1 MSTRTLLTAALT
13 IPCLSFVTSY
23 TYGSIGEIPTG
34 LTHTDVSAELITTVR
49 RELPERAAVN
59 ANFLDPTY
67 SPNLSLSADA
77 QITVTFLDEGAGFRN
92 SLGYF
97 SYPTGTF
104 DYLSHGDI
112 NLNLRG
118 GVSLDELSQ
127 VDVVDYGLVFPNS
140 SRLNGG
146 GQLVAGDS
154 VTIANDRVFEAGTE
168 VGFFLLQN
176 SWAGGTVKGYS
187 DNAADALTLYSL
199 DMLNPENRPEA
210 TVNTPSD
217 EAYSRHV
224 AMLFAGQ
231 ERESIIMGFE
241 DLKRTGANYNPQR
254 APSDE
259 DFNDAVFL
267 VSSNPIEALF
277 ATQIPTAIQSLPDR
291 PSNLFQVNICEH
303 SRNAINDYLP
313 ERTNVQAEFLN
324 PVYDPN
330 LVVSE
335 TTQIAVTF
343 NDEGAS
349 YQNSLGYFTYQ
360 DDTFSSLTHGDIN
373 LDLTQGVSIA
383 ELSAID
389 GVETGMV
396 FAKASAQGKGGRL
409 LHGDTVL
416 LGDGVEFDAGTRIGF
431 FLVQS
436 GWTGDHVAGFGGDQD
451 DPLVFYTLDMLNP
464 ENDADADLQTDSM
477 LANSRHV
484 AMLFANE
491 SRESIVMGIEDLHRT
506 NAELNGYGY
515 ASDEDFN
522 DHIFCVWAIQ
532 SQALSGT
539 EIFTAP
545 GSSIPEP
552 GTAGL
557 ALLGLLLG
565 TGGRKRTSHHK

>member
-1 MSTRTLLTAALT
+1 MVIKESLPVVLLL
-13 IPCLSFVTSY
+13 PCLSIISCY
-23 TYGSIGEIPTG
+23 AHGSIDEIPIG
-34 LTHTDVSAELITTVR
+34 ISQEEVSPELVSTVR

-59 ANFLDPTY
+59 ANFLDPSY
-67 SPNLSLSADA
+67 SPNLFLSQDA
-77 QITVTFLDEGAGFRN
+77 QISVTFLDEGAGFRN

-97 SYPTGTF
+97 SYPTGAF
-104 DYLSHGDI
+104 DFLTYGDI
-112 NLNLRG
+112 DLDRRG
-118 GVSLDELSQ
+118 GISLDELSQ
-127 VDVVDYGLVFPNS
+127 VGGVDYGLVFPNS

-154 VTIANDRVFEAGTE
+154 VAIADNRVFDAGTE

-176 SWAGGTVKGYS
+176 AWAGGVVKGYS
-187 DNAADALTLYSL
+187 DDAGDALTFYSL

-210 TVNTPSD
+210 TINTPSN

-241 DLKRTGANYNPQR
+241 DLKRTGTNYSPQR

-277 ATQIPTAIQSLPDR
+277 NTQIPTAIQSLSDR
-291 PSNLFQVNICEH
+291 PTNLFQVDVCEH
-303 SRNAINDYLP
+303 SRNAISEYLP

-324 PVYDPN
+324 PEYDPN
-330 LVVSE
+330 LVVGAR
-335 TTQIAVTF
+335 TQIAVTF

-360 DDTFSSLTHGDIN
+360 ESTFESLTHGDIN
-373 LDLTQGVSIA
+373 LDLTQGVSIS

-396 FAKASAQGKGGRL
+396 FAKAAAQGKGGRL

-416 LGDGVEFDAGTRIGF
+416 LGDGTEFDPGTRIGF

-436 GWTGDHVAGFGGDQD
+436 GWTGDHVAGFGGDQE

-464 ENDADADLQTDSM
+464 ENEANAGLDTDSM
-477 LANSRHV
+477 LADSRHV

-506 NAELNGYGY
+506 TAELNGYGY
-515 ASDEDFN
+515 ASDDDFN
-522 DHIFCVWAIQ
+522 DQIFCVWAIQ
-532 SQALSGT
+532 SQALSDT
-539 EIFTAP
+539 HIFTAP
-545 GSSIPEP
+545 GVIPEP

-557 ALLGLLLG
+557 AILGLLAG
-565 TGGRKRTSHHK
+565 IGGRHRSL